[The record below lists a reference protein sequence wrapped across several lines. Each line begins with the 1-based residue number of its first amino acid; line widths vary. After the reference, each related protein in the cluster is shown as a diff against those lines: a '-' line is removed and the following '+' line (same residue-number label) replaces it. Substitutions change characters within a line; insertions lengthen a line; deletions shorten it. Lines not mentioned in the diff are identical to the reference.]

1 MALTA
6 GFGLCGCAS
15 QPAEADYDLI
25 IRRGGKPWAEAAV
38 IVQPLDRRNFP
49 VNPIE
54 IGPAIDY
61 VSRPEPQGTMA
72 GRTDAYGHI
81 RVRLIESFTT
91 KFYVQGQGAAAASIL
106 LEPFSDSTSNGL
118 WLLKPVTQDELG
130 ELPVSIEVQ
139 RVR

>member
-6 GFGLCGCAS
+6 AFGLGGCAS

-25 IRRGGKPWAEAAV
+25 IRRGNEPWAEAAV
-38 IVQPLDRRNFP
+38 FVQPLDRRNFP

-72 GRTDAYGHI
+72 GRTDTDGLI

-91 KFYVQGQGAAAASIL
+91 KLYVQGRGAAAASIL
-106 LEPFSDSTSNGL
+106 LEPFSDSAANGR
-118 WLLKPVTQDELG
+118 WLLKPVNQDELG
-130 ELPVSIEVQ
+130 ELPVSVEV
-139 RVR
+139 RPVR